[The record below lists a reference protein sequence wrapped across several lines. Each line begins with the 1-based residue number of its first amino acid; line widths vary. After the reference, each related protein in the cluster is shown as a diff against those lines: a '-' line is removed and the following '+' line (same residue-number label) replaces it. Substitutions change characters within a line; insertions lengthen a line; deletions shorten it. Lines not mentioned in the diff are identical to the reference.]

1 MIFNIMMDILEIYT
15 DKKMSFIINLFL
27 KVYCFMYLTLFQKA
41 RSFLRDTRGVTAI
54 EYALIAV
61 AISAM
66 LFIVLGSGDDGL
78 ISKIKNSFKGI
89 QDALTVTKDQSGQ
102 K

>member
-1 MIFNIMMDILEIYT
+1 MISNLIFISYT
-15 DKKMSFIINLFL
+15 CFLGVCDKFKSNKFFSD
-27 KVYCFMYLTLFQKA
+27 K
-41 RSFLRDTRGVTAI
+41 RGVTAI

-78 ISKIKNSFKGI
+78 IHKVKESFKSI
-89 QDALTVTKDQSGQ
+89 QDALSVTKDQSG

>member
-1 MIFNIMMDILEIYT
+1 
-15 DKKMSFIINLFL
+15 MSFIFNLFL
-27 KVYCFMYLTLFQKA
+27 KVYCFIQMVLFQKSRA
-41 RSFLRDTRGVTAI
+41 FLKDTRGVTAI

-78 ISKIKNSFKGI
+78 ISKIKTSFKGI
-89 QDALTVTKDQSGQ
+89 QDALTVTKEQSGQ

>member
-1 MIFNIMMDILEIYT
+1 MLLSIFVKAQSLLSNFIK
-15 DKKMSFIINLFL
+15 DKK
-27 KVYCFMYLTLFQKA
+27 
-41 RSFLRDTRGVTAI
+41 GVTAI

-78 ISKIKNSFKGI
+78 IGKIKTSFQSI
-89 QDALTVTKDQSGQ
+89 QDALSVTKEQSAT

>member
-1 MIFNIMMDILEIYT
+1 MVKFFYFLSAKFLNLLA
-15 DKKMSFIINLFL
+15 DKR
-27 KVYCFMYLTLFQKA
+27 A
-41 RSFLRDTRGVTAI
+41 VTAI

-66 LFIVLGSGDDGL
+66 LFIVLGSGDEG
-78 ISKIKNSFKGI
+78 IVAKIKQAFKSVEE
-89 QDALTVTKDQSGQ
+89 ALSTTKEKGAI

>member
-1 MIFNIMMDILEIYT
+1 MFSLFSIIRTIIIVNIGRFVK
-15 DKKMSFIINLFL
+15 DKR
-27 KVYCFMYLTLFQKA
+27 A
-41 RSFLRDTRGVTAI
+41 VTAI

-78 ISKIKNSFKGI
+78 IHKIKEAFRGI
-89 QDALTVTKDQSGQ
+89 QDALSITQEESG